1 MCVYCDTLLTTKPSP
16 SATGINAVV
25 TAITN
30 RNTRFKLNVQK
41 NTNPNYVSDA
51 FTNGLENSSMAESYY
66 DVGRFLDQPR
76 HLVVLSVTVDQ
87 LSFLEQLGNEFFS
100 GSVGHAAG
108 WILAKGLGTTDA
120 IEDAASERQSLQEE
134 RLESG
139 TSRWSR
145 DINWSKW

>member
-16 SATGINAVV
+16 SATGINTVV

-51 FTNGLENSSMAESYY
+51 FANGLENSSMAESYY

-76 HLVVLSVTVDQ
+76 HLVTFCVTSDQ

-108 WILAKGLGTTDA
+108 WILAKGLSTTDPL
-120 IEDAASERQSLQEE
+120 EDGSPE
-134 RLESG
+134 
-139 TSRWSR
+139 TSSNATELADGVTNRWSR

>member
-1 MCVYCDTLLTTKPSP
+1 MCVYCDTLLTTKPTP
-16 SATGINAVV
+16 SAMGLSTVV

-41 NTNPNYVSDA
+41 TTNYNYISDA
-51 FTNGLENSSMAESYY
+51 FSNGMQNSDIRENYY
-66 DVGRFLDQPR
+66 DAGRFLDQPR
-76 HLVVLSVTVDQ
+76 HLVVLSVTFDE

-108 WILAKGLGTTDA
+108 WILAKGLGTTDDM
-120 IEDAASERQSLQEE
+120 EDPVLRQQSSQEE
-134 RLESG
+134 SSEIG
-139 TSRWSR
+139 NSRWAR